1 VPIDHCSK
9 SRNEELRL
17 GQPRREAKRSN
28 DRQRGSNKKS
38 SGVLSLLA
46 ALSSP
51 LSIAFPSKSSHTT
64 FLSTMASLRVSSR
77 IARAA
82 FGATKSSSVR
92 TFAVSARQHNASES
106 DREQLKNP
114 PKGNPIVSGR
124 GAPEP
129 PSEEAAH
136 LKDNYSAASYLGT
149 TKRLPEF
156 ALNDKVV
163 LVTGA
168 ARGLGL
174 VQAEALLEAGATG
187 KSSQYQSQSRSHH

>member
-1 VPIDHCSK
+1 MTDA
-9 SRNEELRL
+9 
-17 GQPRREAKRSN
+17 GRSC
-28 DRQRGSNKKS
+28 NKKD
-38 SGVLSLLA
+38 SGVVLWQYSASFLLFSVKRI
-46 ALSSP
+46 L
-51 LSIAFPSKSSHTT
+51 LEKFPSSSLTVQ
-64 FLSTMASLRVSSR
+64 MASLRLSSR
-77 IARAA
+77 FARTA
-82 FGATKSSSVR
+82 FGAAKSNTVR
-92 TFAVSARQHNASES
+92 TFAISARQQNASKS
-106 DREQLKNP
+106 DLDQLKNP

-129 PSEEAAH
+129 PSDESAH
-136 LKDNYSAASYLGT
+136 LKDNYNAASYLGT

-187 KSSQYQSQSRSHH
+187 NHAHEI

>member
-1 VPIDHCSK
+1 
-9 SRNEELRL
+9 
-17 GQPRREAKRSN
+17 
-28 DRQRGSNKKS
+28 
-38 SGVLSLLA
+38 
-46 ALSSP
+46 
-51 LSIAFPSKSSHTT
+51 
-64 FLSTMASLRVSSR
+64 MASLRVSSR
-77 IARAA
+77 FARTA
-82 FGATKSSSVR
+82 FGAAKANSVR
-92 TFAVSARQHNASES
+92 TFAVSARQHNASKS
-106 DREQLKNP
+106 DLDQLKNP

-129 PSEEAAH
+129 PSDESAN

-187 KSSQYQSQSRSHH
+187 KSVSKLGET